1 VTLSTTLTPLERLIQ
16 LVETLRGVDGCPW
29 DREQTPRSISV
40 YLIEEV
46 YELVDAIESD
56 DPRRICE
63 ELGDVLFHIIF
74 IARIYE
80 ELKQFDIAR
89 AANLICDKMI
99 RRHPHVF
106 DGDKVTNT
114 EQIRERWHAIKKTEK
129 VATSEESVL
138 DSIPVQLPAL
148 MRAYRVSERAA
159 RTGFDWPDIA
169 SVMEKVQEEWVEFKQ
184 ALEKQDPGETAN
196 EFGDILFTLSN
207 VARFARIHPETAL
220 SSAVAKF
227 VQRFKQM
234 ENTVQAQGR
243 TVDELPQAELDQ
255 IWEEVKRKAQSA

>member
-1 VTLSTTLTPLERLIQ
+1 MILSTTITPLERLIR
-16 LVETLRGVDGCPW
+16 LVETLRGADGCPW

-40 YLIEEV
+40 YLVEEV
-46 YELVDAIESD
+46 YELIDAIESD
-56 DPRRICE
+56 DPRRVCE

-89 AANLICDKMI
+89 ATQVICDKMI

-106 DGDKVTNT
+106 GSDKVANT
-114 EQIRERWHAIKKTEK
+114 EQIRERWHAIKKKEK
-129 VATSEESVL
+129 TAVSDDSVL

-169 SVMEKVQEEWVEFKQ
+169 SVMEKVQEEWNEFNQ
-184 ALEKQDPGETAN
+184 ALKNEDSGKSAN
-196 EFGDILFTLSN
+196 EFGDILFTLTN

-220 SSAVAKF
+220 NGSIVKF

-234 ENTVQAQGR
+234 ERTIREQGR
-243 TVDELPQAELDQ
+243 SIDELPQSELDQ
-255 IWEEVKRKAQSA
+255 IWEGIKEKEH

>member
-1 VTLSTTLTPLERLIQ
+1 MSTTLTPIERLIR
-16 LVETLRGVDGCPW
+16 LVETLRGTDGCPW

-46 YELVDAIESD
+46 YEPIDAIESD
-56 DPRRICE
+56 DPQRICE

-74 IARIYE
+74 IARIFE
-80 ELKQFDIAR
+80 ELKQFDIAN
-89 AANLICDKMI
+89 AADLIYDKMI

-106 DGDKVTNT
+106 GGDKVADT
-114 EQIRERWHAIKKTEK
+114 EQIRERWHAIKKAEK
-129 VATSEESVL
+129 LAVSDESVL
-138 DSIPVQLPAL
+138 NSIPVQLPAL

-184 ALEKQDPGETAN
+184 ALQNEDPGETAN
-196 EFGDILFTLSN
+196 EFGDILFTLTN

-220 SSAVAKF
+220 SSSVAKF
-227 VQRFKQM
+227 VRRFKRM
-234 ENTVQAQGR
+234 E
-243 TVDELPQAELDQ
+243 
-255 IWEEVKRKAQSA
+255 